1 MSDVP
6 VLWQIKISH
15 YNEKVRWALDYKG
28 VPHKRR
34 APLPMIGTV
43 PTAWVMTRGTTF
55 PVLRLDG
62 RSIAD
67 STRIIEALEQRYPDP
82 PLYPEDHGERVR
94 ALEIEDFFDEQLA
107 PHLRRYV
114 WHETTKEPT
123 TFLRTAMP
131 GSPTAVYAAMRP
143 AAGMTAVFLRR
154 RYGITE
160 ETARESRRKVVEAM
174 DRLEQELDGGD
185 YLVGDRFSVADL
197 AAATLFTPVVL
208 PPERQYPP
216 EVPPVDAVRELSD
229 ELEARPGATWVREM
243 FRRHR
248 GTSAQVRTRP
258 AAR

>member
-1 MSDVP
+1 
-6 VLWQIKISH
+6 
-15 YNEKVRWALDYKG
+15 
-28 VPHKRR
+28 
-34 APLPMIGTV
+34 
-43 PTAWVMTRGTTF
+43 
-55 PVLRLDG
+55 
-62 RSIAD
+62 
-67 STRIIEALEQRYPDP
+67 
-82 PLYPEDHGERVR
+82 
-94 ALEIEDFFDEQLA
+94 
-107 PHLRRYV
+107 
-114 WHETTKEPT
+114 
-123 TFLRTAMP
+123 MP

-216 EVPPVDAVRELSD
+216 EVPPADAVRELSD